1 MKFKQ
6 ILIPFVAIPMIVI
19 PTIVTT
25 SCNNGD
31 VVSYTS
37 LDEFT
42 YTSENDELVIT
53 GSNTNYGQRIINI
66 PESYIIDG
74 EQYTV
79 VGIGTHAF
87 FRGHFTSVTLPSTIK
102 RIENFAFAE
111 QNCLPSL
118 ETKQN
123 NDTDPNTRNE

>member
-1 MKFKQ
+1 MKLKK
-6 ILIPFVAIPMIVI
+6 ILISFAPIPMVVI
-19 PTIVTT
+19 PTIITT

-31 VVSYTS
+31 AYTS

-42 YTSENDELVIT
+42 YTSENNELVIT
-53 GSNTNYGQRIINI
+53 GSKTNYGQRSINI
-66 PESYIIDG
+66 PESYTIDG
-74 EQYTV
+74 KQYIV

-123 NDTDPNTRNE
+123 DDTDPNTRNE